1 MGALV
6 YLLREIIPNPQGV
19 LIFVATRHHAEY
31 LVVGFCSIAGIW
43 IATCLVFLFD
53 NECFGKSILQVF
65 FNI

>member
-31 LVVGFCSIAGIW
+31 LVVGFYSITGIW
-43 IATCLVFLFD
+43 IAIICLSLLWMSALD
-53 NECFGKSILQVF
+53 NPF
-65 FNI
+65 FKHPS

>member
-31 LVVGFCSIAGIW
+31 LVVGFYSITGIW
-43 IATCLVFLFD
+43 IAIICLSLLWMSALG
-53 NECFGKSILQVF
+53 NPF
-65 FNI
+65 FKHPS